1 MNDYAEWIETRNKQ
15 WRNPTG
21 FLAVT
26 GMHWLNEEPQTFNDV
41 TGEWWATGHT
51 VHTRGFEGSTEEQT
65 WTLEPRAEMMV
76 PMTGGKLEIASRGGN
91 MVLRPRHENSP
102 MFDLFDGVIT
112 YDYNPEF
119 KVVATLEA
127 DPRDVPISSVIG
139 DLGISMESAGVL
151 VFNIGGEEVRLT
163 AFTRPDPEVLYLIF
177 RDGTSGKETYG
188 TGRYVNATHLE
199 GDKWEIDFN
208 RSANFPCAYTDFATC
223 PVAPFENHLKVEIA
237 AGEKTPKIKSTAD
250 GVVQK
255 A

>member
-1 MNDYAEWIETRNKQ
+1 
-15 WRNPTG
+15 
-21 FLAVT
+21 
-26 GMHWLNEEPQTFNDV
+26 
-41 TGEWWATGHT
+41 
-51 VHTRGFEGSTEEQT
+51 VHTRGFEGSADEQT

-199 GDKWEIDFN
+199 GDNWEIDFN